1 MNAADVLAEIL
12 DALPRCQHGEGAD
25 PAHEPWCGA
34 LASHRVDQQWH
45 VCPAHHALI
54 TSRPTR
60 GTLEPLPWFRAAK
73 RAMRGEW

>member
-25 PAHEPWCGA
+25 AASTPECAA
-34 LASHRVDQQWH
+34 LASHNVDRTFY

-73 RAMRGEW
+73 RAMGGER